1 MAEQSAVGRAKWTE
15 AVVVPPWKGTAR
27 FEVLGCLGRGGMGI
41 VYEVFDRQQHERVAL
56 KTVLHF
62 DPVSLYRFKQEFRTL
77 ADVLHPNLVHLHEL
91 VAGDGDEVFFT
102 MELVEGTDF
111 MEHVRVAGRSAP
123 EGNTRTKVVTIDTAH
138 RRTRKAEAE
147 GLAAIEVD
155 PAPRGPA
162 AADFGKLRPALR
174 QLVEGVRAL
183 HAAGKLHR
191 DLKPSNVLVTPEGR
205 VVILDFGVATE
216 LRRRSDA

>member
-102 MELVEGTDF
+102 MELVEGVDLLTY
-111 MEHVRVAGRSAP
+111 VRGESRP
-123 EGNTRTKVVTIDTAH
+123 Q
-138 RRTRKAEAE
+138 RR
-147 GLAAIEVD
+147 
-155 PAPRGPA
+155 P
-162 AADFGKLRPALR
+162 
-174 QLVEGVRAL
+174 
-183 HAAGKLHR
+183 
-191 DLKPSNVLVTPEGR
+191 TPMP
-205 VVILDFGVATE
+205 T
-216 LRRRSDA
+216 